1 MDKVQNTANNR
12 FADYFVICGL
22 DLNSG
27 LEPDKF
33 AGNIILLTLHNNFYH
48 ILIILVITHSF
59 PGDNLHCSPLERAY
73 KTKILAHYPENVPWN
88 PFDSSAV
95 CLVKKKNVFF

>member
-1 MDKVQNTANNR
+1 MDKVQNSSNNR

-33 AGNIILLTLHNNFYH
+33 AGNCYNL
-48 ILIILVITHSF
+48 LII
-59 PGDNLHCSPLERAY
+59 
-73 KTKILAHYPENVPWN
+73 
-88 PFDSSAV
+88 
-95 CLVKKKNVFF
+95 